1 MSFDTRNGTRGAK
14 QPSANLFLKLAN
26 SLMMSRARKKDAKM
40 AGMRLLV
47 LTTIGKKSGE
57 PRSTPL
63 AWFPGDD
70 GTWLVAASAGG
81 GAKNPAWY
89 YNVAANPDRITI
101 ELAGETIPVAA
112 EQLHGEERSR
122 AWAAIVESSANFGG
136 YEEKTDREIPVIR
149 LTRA

>member
-1 MSFDTRNGTRGAK
+1 MSFDTHNGTRGAK
-14 QPSANLFLKLAN
+14 QPSAGLFLKLVN
-26 SLMMSRARKKDAKM
+26 KLMMSRARKKDATM

-70 GTWLVAASAGG
+70 GTWLIAASAGG

-89 YNVAANPDRITI
+89 YNLAANPDRVTI
-101 ELAGETIPVAA
+101 ELGGETIAVTA
-112 EQLHGEERSR
+112 EQLHGEQRSR
-122 AWAAIVESSANFGG
+122 AWAAIVDSAANFGG

-149 LTRA
+149 LARA